1 MARPPARELTDREL
15 QIMHHY
21 WRHGPATAQE
31 VRDRL
36 AAQDGL
42 DLAYTTVAT
51 LVRILAD
58 KGFLEAVNDQRPFR
72 FKATQ
77 PYEKVSS
84 RLLEDLVDK
93 VFHGSRQALLLR
105 LLNDKPLSAKERAA
119 LQQIVEGLS

>member
-1 MARPPARELTDREL
+1 MARPAARELTDREL

-36 AAQDGL
+36 AADDGL

-58 KGFLEAVNDQRPFR
+58 KGFLEAVNEQRPFR
-72 FKATQ
+72 YRATQ

-84 RLLEDLVDK
+84 RLLGDLVDK
-93 VFHGSRQALLLR
+93 VFHGSRQALLVR
-105 LLNDKPLSAKERAA
+105 LLDDTPIPAKERAA
-119 LQQIVEGLS
+119 LQRILEGLS

>member
-36 AAQDGL
+36 AGDDGL

-72 FKATQ
+72 FRATQ
-77 PYEKVSS
+77 AYEKVSS

-93 VFHGSRQALLLR
+93 VFHGSRQALLVR
-105 LLNDKPLSAKERAA
+105 LLDDKPLSAKERSA
-119 LQQIVEGLS
+119 LQHILEGLS